1 MEVSPGKMKS
11 DAGSG
16 AKAACRQPAFLKIL
30 HRGIF
35 LRGAILAGLVAFL
48 GLWAAAAAAQEERP
62 QITPGEMKVGKKKN
76 VGPRAVSVLEMTASG
91 KKSLVPIAIRV
102 NGQFFD
108 ASAYKA
114 DPIPMALDPGTVYEG
129 ERAGSSLGLFT
140 VNSAL
145 HSTAVNSQT
154 PWIATGSW
162 IPAGS
167 ETPKAALTAETA
179 PVGIDSTD
187 QPPRLTR
194 DPTKVVRTAAA
205 PPGTPASSAPP
216 TATKP
221 SSGDEP
227 PRLTKGVSPP
237 PDSTTP
243 ASTGS
248 ASTAPGSTGPGA
260 TGPGA
265 TEPGSTAPS
274 ATAPKTPDDGKSSDA
289 KSPDSKPD
297 AAKPEVR
304 ASVPASDS
312 GASVGN
318 RPMLRRGTP
327 VGALPDDDIP
337 GYSKPGAKESGAAA
351 GTPAAAAA
359 KAAQAAA
366 DKLVDIVPAISD
378 AGGPDPHSFAFEWLK
393 DDEADRRKQVVQL
406 ATEQVRAYVEARA
419 KALIAPTATS
429 PAARRASSANPGS
442 AKPASAKPGSA
453 KPATKTAA
461 KTPDAILENVQMKT
475 YDLWTN
481 NQPVIVF
488 SAEAHLPPPAATSQA
503 DADAPLKYSILIVAY
518 PDIYNNLHKV
528 YVGVTDKYHLDLTPR
543 LELIDA
549 VDADGDGR
557 GELLFRE
564 ISDSGTGWV
573 IYRATADK
581 LWKMFDSLHPE

>member
-1 MEVSPGKMKS
+1 LRSAIVVVFP
-11 DAGSG
+11 
-16 AKAACRQPAFLKIL
+16 AC
-30 HRGIF
+30 
-35 LRGAILAGLVAFL
+35 L
-48 GLWAAAAAAQEERP
+48 GLWAVGAAGQEERP

-76 VGPRAVSVLEMTASG
+76 VGPRAVGVLEMSASG
-91 KKSLVPIAIRV
+91 KKTLVPIAIRV
-102 NGQFFD
+102 NGQFWD

-114 DPIPMALDPGTVYEG
+114 DPIPMALDPGTVYEA

-145 HSTAVNSQT
+145 HSTAANAQT

-162 IPAGS
+162 IAAGS
-167 ETPKAALTAETA
+167 EMAKTEVKAETA
-179 PVGIDSTD
+179 PVGIDASD

-194 DPTKVVRTAAA
+194 DPAKIARSAA
-205 PPGTPASSAPP
+205 TPSSSAPSAP
-216 TATKP
+216 TPPAKP
-221 SSGDEP
+221 SGSGDEP
-227 PRLTKGVSPP
+227 PRLTKGVSSP
-237 PDSTTP
+237 PDSTPPAATAP
-243 ASTGS
+243 ASTG
-248 ASTAPGSTGPGA
+248 PGSTS
-260 TGPGA
+260 
-265 TEPGSTAPS
+265 STAPS
-274 ATAPKTPDDGKSSDA
+274 ATVPKTPDDGKSSDA
-289 KSPDSKPD
+289 KSADAKPD

-312 GASVGN
+312 GASAGA
-318 RPMLRRGTP
+318 RPTLRRGKP
-327 VGALPDDDIP
+327 AGSLPDDDVP
-337 GYSKPGAKESGAAA
+337 GYSKPGPGASSTPATGAAQ
-351 GTPAAAAA
+351 
-359 KAAQAAA
+359 AAQAAA

-393 DDEADRRKQVVQL
+393 DDEADRKKQVVQL

-419 KALIAPTATS
+419 KALIAPTSTS
-429 PAARRASSANPGS
+429 PAARRTSSANP
-442 AKPASAKPGSA
+442 ASA
-453 KPATKTAA
+453 KPATKLAA
-461 KTPDAILENVQMKT
+461 KTPSPILENVQMKT

-488 SAEAHLPPPAATSQA
+488 SAEAHLPPPPAAGTSQA
-503 DADAPLKYSILIVAY
+503 DADAQLKYSILIVAY

-564 ISDSGTGWV
+564 ISDSGNGWV